1 MTDAGKEPPLDQILI
16 RDLRFRCIV
25 GIDPEERRDKQD
37 ITAQITLDVDLRKAS
52 RTDAI
57 EDTVDYRALKKDI
70 LRMAENSQF
79 NLIEALAQSI
89 ADICLS
95 RPQVARV
102 EVVVEKPGALRFA
115 RTVAVRIVRTPGRS
129 PDA

>member
-1 MTDAGKEPPLDQILI
+1 MTDVRNRPPLDQILI
-16 RDLRFRCIV
+16 RDLQFRCVV

-37 ITAQITLDVDLRKAS
+37 ITAHITLDVDLRKAC

-70 LRMAENSQF
+70 LHMAENSQF
-79 NLIEALAQSI
+79 YLIEALAQNI
-89 ADICLS
+89 ADICLA
-95 RPQVARV
+95 RDRVARV
-102 EVVVEKPGALRFA
+102 EVIVEKPGALRFA
-115 RTVAVRIVRTPGRS
+115 RIVAVRIVRTRHD

>member
-16 RDLRFRCIV
+16 RDLQFRCIV
-25 GIDPEERRDKQD
+25 GVDPEERRDKQD

-79 NLIEALAQSI
+79 NLIEALAQNI

-95 RPQVARV
+95 RTQVARV
-102 EVVVEKPGALRFA
+102 EVIVEKPGALRFA
-115 RTVAVRIVRTPGRS
+115 RTVAVRIVRTPGR
-129 PDA
+129 PNV

>member
-1 MTDAGKEPPLDQILI
+1 MTDARKEPPLDQILI

-37 ITAQITLDVDLRKAS
+37 ITAQITLDVDLRKAC

-70 LRMAENSQF
+70 LQMAEDSQF
-79 NLIEALAQSI
+79 YLVEALAESI
-89 ADICLS
+89 ATICLT
-95 RPQVARV
+95 RDRVARV
-102 EVVVEKPGALRFA
+102 EVIVEKPGALRFA
-115 RTVAVRIVRTPGRS
+115 RTVAVRIVRTPHSRS
-129 PDA
+129 M